1 MSEAFDPYR
10 KWLVIPAKDR
20 PPKDRPPNA
29 RPPNARPPND
39 RPPNDRPPN
48 DRSPNHDRRPNRLP
62 LVALSFVGLSFVGL
76 NAPAPADGEFNVAEA
91 RKSVVFVRRITPGRE
106 TALGSGFLVS
116 PDGLIYTSRHVIRS
130 SDPTAK
136 GTLVLVGVPSAA
148 DPDDL
153 DWFVAEVA
161 HIAGDD
167 ELDFALLKIA
177 ARDGYGKLR
186 PLPLS
191 LEKLELGASVAVIG
205 YPYVR
210 ENQAV
215 LSFNKGSVSATRI
228 RFRGKSYY
236 QTDAA
241 VNHGNSGG
249 PLLNARGE
257 AVGIVT
263 LKELDAENMGFA
275 LYLSEIDSAAVAP
288 SKFKHIHPTP
298 GPIDLGQLRL
308 PVTVAPVAANWEAS
322 AGRPREEGGRV
333 VHDNRGALFWLTSRA
348 PLPDD
353 FQLVVHCAVEYLLGN
368 QKFDVGQRPS
378 QRNVYIRFGATPGKA
393 AWSGYQVQFG
403 HTALVLSREGK
414 IVKKIAQGN
423 TANKEFRLA
432 VTKQRGRIEVAVDG
446 KTLLEYDDPHPL
458 AVAGAFSIGGYLSRL
473 HLGEVTVI
481 DLTGGRQAGG
491 SAETLGEPAPR
502 E

>member
-1 MSEAFDPYR
+1 
-10 KWLVIPAKDR
+10 VGT
-20 PPKDRPPNA
+20 
-29 RPPNARPPND
+29 
-39 RPPNDRPPN
+39 
-48 DRSPNHDRRPNRLP
+48 RLTTRGLRILHAVTLGAP
-62 LVALSFVGLSFVGL
+62 VAALSSLLFFACAALTL
-76 NAPAPADGEFNVAEA
+76 DGAEFNVAEA

-116 PDGLIYTSRHVIRS
+116 DDGLIYTGRHVVRS

-153 DWFVAEVA
+153 DTFLADVVYVS
-161 HIAGDD
+161 GDD
-167 ELDFALLKIA
+167 ELDFAVLKIA
-177 ARDGYGKLR
+177 AREGYGELR

-191 LEKLELGASVAVIG
+191 LEKLELGAKVAVIG

-228 RFRGKSYY
+228 RFRGRSYY

-249 PLLNARGE
+249 PLLNERGE

-275 LYLSEIDSAAVAP
+275 LYLNEIDSAAVSHERFAD
-288 SKFKHIHPTP
+288 IHPRP
-298 GPIDLGQLRL
+298 GPLDLAALRL
-308 PVTVAPVAANWEAS
+308 PITIAPLAANWDAS
-322 AGRPREEGGRV
+322 IGRPREEGGQL
-333 VHDNRGALFWLTSRA
+333 VHDHHGGQFWLTSHV

-353 FQLVVHCAVEYLLGN
+353 FQLVVTCAVEYLLGN
-368 QKFDVGQRPS
+368 QKVDVGQRPS
-378 QRNVYIRFGATPGKA
+378 QRNVYVRFGQGKA
-393 AWSGYQVQFG
+393 KSPGYQVQFG
-403 HTALVLSREGK
+403 HTALALSKDGK
-414 IVKKIAQGN
+414 VVDKVGQGN
-423 TANKEFRLA
+423 TPNKTFRLG
-432 VTKQRGRIEVAVDG
+432 VTKHGGRIEVAVDG
-446 KTLLEYDDPHPL
+446 KTLLEYDDPQSA
-458 AVAGAFSIGGYLSRL
+458 AVAGKFAIGGYLSRL
-473 HLGEVTVI
+473 YLGDVTVI
-481 DLTGGRQAGG
+481 DLTGGQQTGP
-491 SAETLGEPAPR
+491 SAESVGEPAPG